1 MRGSEYADLRAFVMV
16 VAQGSFARA
25 AAQLGISPST
35 LSQTVKALEDRLG
48 VRLLNR
54 TTRSV
59 SLTDAGRRLHAR
71 LVPAMADLQ
80 TAVEDVTSLRNTPAG
95 TLRVCFTRLAAT
107 LFLEPI
113 LGDFHAAYPDIK
125 LDIALDDSL
134 ADIVAGGFD
143 LGVRM
148 GERLEK
154 DMVAVKLGNALT
166 QLVVASPDY
175 VKKHGAPATP
185 ADLHRHACINWR
197 PPGSARLYE
206 WVFQKKGQR
215 FTVVVDGPM
224 IVSDRSLAIAA
235 AVQGIGITLAV
246 EQRARALIEK
256 GKLVSLLEPWR
267 VSFAGWHL
275 FYPRQRQVPASSRA
289 FIDFLRKRAAEM
301 PRRLYRKIH
310 ITPSHYL
317 ALLRPDPL
325 PKLSAK
331 ASATARYKVRA
342 RKGGIRRCDM
352 PGSR

>member
-1 MRGSEYADLRAFVMV
+1 MRGSEYADLRAFVTV
-16 VAQGSFARA
+16 AAQGSFVRA

-71 LVPAMADLQ
+71 LVPAMTDLQ
-80 TAVEDVTSLRNTPAG
+80 TAVEDIASLRNTPAG

-113 LGDFHAAYPDIK
+113 LADFHAAYPDIK

-154 DMVAVKLGNALT
+154 DMVAVKLGGALA
-166 QLVVASPDY
+166 QIVVASPDY
-175 VKKHGAPATP
+175 VKRHGAPAVP

-206 WVFQKKGQR
+206 WVFQKKGAR
-215 FTVVVDGPM
+215 FTVVVDGPL
-224 IVSDRSLAIAA
+224 IVSDRALAIASA
-235 AVQGIGITLAV
+235 LQGIGITLAA
-246 EQRARALIEK
+246 EPRARALIAS
-256 GKLVSLLEPWR
+256 GRLVSLLEPWR
-267 VSFAGWHL
+267 VSYTGWHL
-275 FYPRQRQVPASSRA
+275 FYPRQRQTPPAQRA
-289 FIDFLRKRAAEM
+289 FIDFLRRHAAAM
-301 PRRLYRKIH
+301 
-310 ITPSHYL
+310 
-317 ALLRPDPL
+317 A
-325 PKLSAK
+325 
-331 ASATARYKVRA
+331 
-342 RKGGIRRCDM
+342 
-352 PGSR
+352 